1 MRVLSRAVRDGDGGE
16 APRAGVPP
24 VRRKRDRLMELECQH
39 GFDVLIPAAPG
50 PQYQDFIE
58 KLSGRRDWDYYFCPV
73 CRQAVLKEEG
83 ARGG

>member
-1 MRVLSRAVRDGDGGE
+1 
-16 APRAGVPP
+16 
-24 VRRKRDRLMELECQH
+24 MELECQH